1 MQKRGRQLR
10 ARIYR
15 SKDAHVARRQRGGTM
30 GKRSSCN
37 EAKVIDYVRQ
47 NGEMTTAEGMNLLGV
62 SESTIRRIFIELQ
75 KEGAAQRV
83 FGGIKAVSE
92 EGRYRYKEIAVR
104 NVAEKQEIGAAASKL
119 VRDREFIYI
128 DGGTTTLEMSKA
140 LARRLEE
147 KEVRDLTVITNSV
160 VNLEILV
167 PHCDV
172 IIVGGKYSKDRKDV
186 SGHLSETFLAQFR
199 FNKSF
204 LGTDGF
210 TFTEGFTSTSVNVS
224 LLSKKASKQAE
235 KTYVLMDSSKIGKQ
249 SFGIS
254 CRLENIDGVVI
265 DSNID
270 EASQKRFEENS
281 VQVLKLHDNE

>member
-1 MQKRGRQLR
+1 MKLKNS
-10 ARIYR
+10 I
-15 SKDAHVARRQRGGTM
+15 
-30 GKRSSCN
+30 N
-37 EAKVIDYVRQ
+37 ETIVLNYIKK
-47 NGEMTTAEGMNLLGV
+47 NGEMTTAEGIRLLGV
-62 SESTIRRIFIELQ
+62 SESTIRRIFVKLQ
-75 KEGAAQRV
+75 KEGEADRV

-104 NVAEKQEIGAAASKL
+104 NVAEKQEIGAVASML

-140 LARRLEE
+140 LARRLEA

-167 PHCDV
+167 RHCDV

-186 SGHLSETFLAQFR
+186 SGNLSETFLAQFR

-224 LLSKKASKQAE
+224 LLSKKASQQAE
-235 KTYVLMDSSKIGKQ
+235 KTYVLMDSTKIGKQ

-265 DSNID
+265 DSKID
-270 EASQKRFEENS
+270 GDSQKQFEENS
-281 VQVLKLHDNE
+281 VQVLKLHNNE